1 MAEHFGMHQQV
12 FFACAVA
19 LVIADILYFT
29 WTARH
34 YLRNKLEG

>member
-1 MAEHFGMHQQV
+1 MHQQV
-12 FFACAVA
+12 FFTCAIA

-34 YLRNKLEG
+34 YLKYKLEG